1 MIKCSCYPTIFL
13 NKLEEG
19 EKIVSSQAKK
29 IIWVLWLLIFP
40 AGSMLTYHFYP
51 PDFSGQGISLF
62 AFFILMFFVSSMPL
76 VINNTPIFLIQW
88 VTMAVFLTFGLFAE
102 MIMVQLGI
110 LVLLLRLK
118 IQKDQLFRLP
128 LNSLLFFTLSLL
140 SGLAY
145 FAMGGKIGVDLIEN
159 PQYFWIAAAYPVI
172 HFTLNQVLISVIQA
186 ALYGRKISFLEKDL
200 IWETVT
206 SLITFPIGLIL
217 YILYSEVG
225 ILALLFVGVPF
236 VSLSI
241 ILHLYYSSEK
251 VIDYLQKAADIG
263 HQMAERLDVNE
274 VMELFILKLSEM
286 LPVDYAYILDIKDN
300 DELHSIYRIEHGQI
314 KPNDLKPTK
323 KSEGISGLVLGTR
336 KSALFHS
343 RKKWKSVAKEFLPED
358 AESLICVPI
367 VRSNEVLGIL
377 LLSSAKKRSYE
388 KSQLMIVDILC
399 SHFAIAIENAKHYEE
414 TKAKSERCALTKL
427 FNYRYM
433 EAKLNE
439 EFSRLQNGE
448 REFLSLIILDID
460 HFKKVNDTYGH
471 QSGNEI
477 LCELAGRL
485 ANLIDEAGIAARYGG
500 EEFVVLMPDTSKE
513 DTLAWA
519 ELIRQTIANRPFILK
534 QNIDGSSSSTKVYI
548 TASIGVAAAPE
559 DADDSLALIRH
570 ADRALYVGAKRAGRN
585 RVAEYVK

>member
-1 MIKCSCYPTIFL
+1 MIKCSYHPTIFL

-19 EKIVSSQAKK
+19 KKIVSSLAKK
-29 IIWVLWLLIFP
+29 IIWLLWILIFP

-51 PDFSGQGISLF
+51 PDLSGQGISLF
-62 AFFILMFFVSSMPL
+62 AFFILMFFVSSMPM

-88 VTMAVFLTFGLFAE
+88 VTMAVFLTFGLLAE

-128 LNSLLFFTLSLL
+128 LNSLLFFALSIL

-145 FAMGGKIGVDLIEN
+145 FAMGGKVGVDLIAN
-159 PQYFWIAAAYPVI
+159 PQYFWVAAAYPVI

-186 ALYGRKISFLEKDL
+186 VLYGRKISFLEKDV
-200 IWETVT
+200 IWETIT

-286 LPVDYAYILDIKDN
+286 MPVDYAYILDIKDN
-300 DELHSIYRIEHGQI
+300 EELHTIYRIEHSQI

-336 KSALFHS
+336 KSALFHYG
-343 RKKWKSVAKEFLPED
+343 KKWKSIAKEFLPED

-367 VRSNEVLGIL
+367 IRSNEVLGIL

-414 TKAKSERCALTKL
+414 TKDKSERCALTKL

-448 REFLSLIILDID
+448 RELLSLIILDID

-477 LCELAGRL
+477 LCELADRL
-485 ANLIDEAGIAARYGG
+485 TNLIDKAGIAARYGG

-513 DTLAWA
+513 DAIGWA
-519 ELIRQTIANRPFILK
+519 ELIRQTIANRPFILE
-534 QNIDGSSSSTKVYI
+534 QHIGGSSKNKAVHI
-548 TASIGVAAAPE
+548 TASIGVAAAPK
-559 DADDSLALIRH
+559 DADDALALIRH

-585 RVAEYVK
+585 RVAEYAK